1 MKKPRADAPTPTA
14 ALHSPPPPSTS
25 GAPDASASTAAAPQ
39 QPPSLYQLLK
49 NAELLEY
56 SEKLRTVLKLR
67 HAGDLAYAE
76 EKDLSEIGMSRPEQ
90 KRLRREYAR
99 LFPQSSV
106 FVRLRK
112 VFGRADGRQSGD
124 PTASTSALPDEADGQ
139 HIIPADAV
147 ELYREL
153 GRGEFGVCF
162 QGTWNLPHG
171 DSLQVAIKRVPP
183 EKLRTNPACFLQE
196 AAVMTRMRHEH
207 VVRMFGV
214 VLDTKSVMLVSE
226 LAPYGSLLECLK
238 RPAWDEPFAVD
249 TLCEFARQIAC
260 GMEYLTNQRLIHRDL
275 AARNVL
281 VATLTKVKISDF
293 GLSRSL
299 GVGEDYYRSDFS
311 PTMRLPIAWCAP
323 ECINLLRFTE
333 ASDVYAFGVLLWECF
348 SYGRIPWENCT
359 GAQILHSIDTQRKTL
374 DCPPA
379 CPTEFYQLMQ
389 RCWRHEADQRPK
401 FEEISQLIPE
411 IMPQLL
417 VTVSECHN
425 DEPDQLQFDRG
436 EIIILLDK
444 CRNTEA
450 GGSFW
455 HGALRN
461 GRTGLF
467 RPAETV
473 AHLGAEN
480 PTAASQ
486 KPPAASPPTAA
497 IKPTSASKEKK
508 SKGEKD
514 KEKRKLLISE
524 PQGDLRHTC
533 HVGVDGKVFGLIHVG
548 KGDLQPLIG
557 LSDPATLQPAALA
570 GRSIVPLRPTRSSN
584 DSLAISPTRSTNSGV
599 ATPPLPPPTLA
610 SVRGAALTNGGRTGA
625 DAAAAMELRANGYD
639 VPQRAAPPSHS
650 PTSAST
656 ASTLSPRFVDPA
668 APAPPQPQRLP
679 RNSQSAAQPPALP
692 PKPAARIKPQRSLT
706 HEAEQK
712 LERKPKTNVVNPTP
726 AGSRPFPLAAHRTQ
740 SLPKTTADFPTS
752 ADFAAP
758 CAPNAT
764 THSSSGTSGVFS
776 GGSGESGR
784 FDSWDSRAPTEP
796 ADQMHRSLHDSSQ
809 LLDEVL
815 STLQRDITD
824 FSISTIGDYSD
835 TRPLLPPRSPPP
847 AGTNGTTSS
856 DVRPLTA
863 HESERLYKR
872 MNDEHKKAAR
882 SLAKEFAQFKRFSS
896 VDNAEPEC
904 GAYTAKITCATSGEN
919 GGASDSSSA
928 TPTNPQAWSDEAQ
941 AAYKLLVQCGDS
953 LRRTSPV
960 EPRAVDPHRPT
971 SAQSSA
977 SPRSLNAQV
986 SAAGGVSS
994 STDTDATVIR
1004 TSADSPPPPPL
1015 PQKPRAPIEYT
1026 NILMGGGGDEMER
1039 CQVDDQRRQAA
1050 PIRYENSAGGGANEP
1065 PPQIPPKPK
1074 ARQNLTR
1081 SNAFAHSPPPA
1092 NTPAPFPTFTPSVP
1106 RTALFS
1112 NFPKDEIVK
1121 F

>member
-1 MKKPRADAPTPTA
+1 
-14 ALHSPPPPSTS
+14 
-25 GAPDASASTAAAPQ
+25 
-39 QPPSLYQLLK
+39 
-49 NAELLEY
+49 
-56 SEKLRTVLKLR
+56 
-67 HAGDLAYAE
+67 
-76 EKDLSEIGMSRPEQ
+76 
-90 KRLRREYAR
+90 
-99 LFPQSSV
+99 
-106 FVRLRK
+106 
-112 VFGRADGRQSGD
+112 
-124 PTASTSALPDEADGQ
+124 
-139 HIIPADAV
+139 
-147 ELYREL
+147 
-153 GRGEFGVCF
+153 
-162 QGTWNLPHG
+162 
-171 DSLQVAIKRVPP
+171 
-183 EKLRTNPACFLQE
+183 
-196 AAVMTRMRHEH
+196 
-207 VVRMFGV
+207 
-214 VLDTKSVMLVSE
+214 
-226 LAPYGSLLECLK
+226 
-238 RPAWDEPFAVD
+238 
-249 TLCEFARQIAC
+249 
-260 GMEYLTNQRLIHRDL
+260 
-275 AARNVL
+275 
-281 VATLTKVKISDF
+281 
-293 GLSRSL
+293 
-299 GVGEDYYRSDFS
+299 
-311 PTMRLPIAWCAP
+311 
-323 ECINLLRFTE
+323 
-333 ASDVYAFGVLLWECF
+333 
-348 SYGRIPWENCT
+348 
-359 GAQILHSIDTQRKTL
+359 
-374 DCPPA
+374 
-379 CPTEFYQLMQ
+379 
-389 RCWRHEADQRPK
+389 
-401 FEEISQLIPE
+401 
-411 IMPQLL
+411 MP
-417 VTVSECHN
+417 
-425 DEPDQLQFDRG
+425 
-436 EIIILLDK
+436 
-444 CRNTEA
+444 
-450 GGSFW
+450 
-455 HGALRN
+455 
-461 GRTGLF
+461 
-467 RPAETV
+467 
-473 AHLGAEN
+473 
-480 PTAASQ
+480 
-486 KPPAASPPTAA
+486 
-497 IKPTSASKEKK
+497 ASKEKK

-557 LSDPATLQPAALA
+557 LSDPATLQPAAFA
-570 GRSIVPLRPTRSSN
+570 GRSIAPLRPTRSSN

-639 VPQRAAPPSHS
+639 VPQRAAPPSAS
-650 PTSAST
+650 PTSVST

-679 RNSQSAAQPPALP
+679 RNSQ
-692 PKPAARIKPQRSLT
+692 
-706 HEAEQK
+706 
-712 LERKPKTNVVNPTP
+712 
-726 AGSRPFPLAAHRTQ
+726 
-740 SLPKTTADFPTS
+740 
-752 ADFAAP
+752 
-758 CAPNAT
+758 
-764 THSSSGTSGVFS
+764 
-776 GGSGESGR
+776 
-784 FDSWDSRAPTEP
+784 P

-896 VDNAEPEC
+896 VDSAEPEC

-977 SPRSLNAQV
+977 SPRSLNALQ
-986 SAAGGVSS
+986 SAAAGVSS

-1026 NILMGGGGDEMER
+1026 NIFMGGGGDGMER
-1039 CQVDDQRRQAA
+1039 CEVDDQRRQAA
-1050 PIRYENSAGGGANEP
+1050 PIRYENSASGGADEP

-1081 SNAFAHSPPPA
+1081 SNASAHSPPPA
-1092 NTPAPFPTFTPSVP
+1092 NTPAPFPTFTPTVP